1 MTCDCNPLL
10 IKLGRH
16 EGDCLIGY
24 INRDVKYYTSCKCKC
39 RHNIRISLTD
49 AGMTVDD
56 ACIIMNMDEH
66 EKTIIKGNIINE
78 DVMNIWLKFCRPIT
92 KLPLHYNKDIDIQE
106 LLNCKCCNEHQQ
118 RRMWFFNK

>member
-16 EGDCLIGY
+16 EDGCLINH
-24 INRDVKYYTSCKCKC
+24 IIRQVKYYTSCECKC
-39 RHNIRISLTD
+39 RHTIRITLRD
-49 AGMTVDD
+49 ADMTVDD
-56 ACIIMNMDEH
+56 ACIIMNMDEY

-92 KLPLHYNKDIDIQE
+92 ELPLHYSKDIDIQE
-106 LLNCKCCNEHQQ
+106 LLNCKCCSEHQH
-118 RRMWFFNK
+118 RRMWFF